1 MTTHN
6 LLAEGAPIE
15 AIATRLDA
23 LTHPER
29 LTDIRALTAKDLR
42 ALYELTA
49 DRPAPKAHFVPPS
62 IPDGLP
68 VRHFGINSLPL
79 FRLFEKRFLRDATT
93 GDLHGY
99 NHQALSPLT
108 GPGYFVLKEPGVGEA
123 AAIDY
128 HQIPPQL
135 PHPTWP
141 KLAPNTRLPQ
151 LLVYGHM
158 RDHMHLVSTHV
169 SIGRA
174 EKKGKP
180 APAWFALVRED
191 PLP

>member
-1 MTTHN
+1 MKTP
-6 LLAEGAPIE
+6 LMIRSGASIE
-15 AIATRLDA
+15 EIAARLDLLQHA
-23 LTHPER
+23 ER
-29 LTDIRALTAKDLR
+29 VAEVRTWKASDLR

-62 IPDGLP
+62 VPDGVP

-79 FRLFEKRFLRDATT
+79 FRHFEKRFLRDAGT
-93 GDLHGY
+93 GELHGY
-99 NHQALSPLT
+99 NHQTMSPVT
-108 GPGYFVLKEPGVGEA
+108 GPGYFVVTEPGAGERA
-123 AAIDY
+123 IIDY
-128 HQIPPQL
+128 HRIPPEV
-135 PHPTWP
+135 PHESWP
-141 KLAPNTRLPQ
+141 RLAPNTRLPQ

-158 RDHMHLVSTHV
+158 RDLMQLVSRHV

-180 APAWFALVRED
+180 APAWFALVRQE

>member
-1 MTTHN
+1 MTTPE
-6 LLAEGAPIE
+6 LIRSGATIE
-15 AIATRLDA
+15 EVAARLDILKHA
-23 LTHPER
+23 ER
-29 LTDIRALTAKDLR
+29 VAEVRSLKASDLR

-49 DRPAPKAHFVPPS
+49 DRPAPTAHFVPPS
-62 IPDGLP
+62 IPDGVP

-79 FRLFEKRFLRDATT
+79 FRCFEKRFLRDADS
-93 GDLHGY
+93 GELHGY
-99 NHQALSPLT
+99 NHQAMSPLT
-108 GPGYFVLKEPGVGEA
+108 GPGYFVVAEPGAGEA

-128 HQIPPQL
+128 YRIPPRL
-135 PHPTWP
+135 PHASWP
-141 KLAPNTRLPQ
+141 KLAPNERLPQ

-158 RDHMHLVSTHV
+158 RDLMQLVSTHV

>member
-1 MTTHN
+1 MTTPE
-6 LLAEGAPIE
+6 LIRSSAPIE
-15 AIATRLDA
+15 EIAARLDA
-23 LTHPER
+23 LEHAER
-29 LTDIRALTAKDLR
+29 VAEVRTLKGSDLR

-62 IPDGLP
+62 IPDGVP
-68 VRHFGINSLPL
+68 VRHLGINSLPL
-79 FRLFEKRFLRDATT
+79 FRQFEKRFLRDAET
-93 GDLHGY
+93 GELHGY
-99 NHQALSPLT
+99 NHQAMSPFT
-108 GPGYFVLKEPGVGEA
+108 GPGYFVVEEPGAGEK

-128 HQIPPQL
+128 HRIPPRL
-135 PHPTWP
+135 PHESWP
-141 KLAPNTRLPQ
+141 ALAPNTRLPQ

-158 RDHMHLVSTHV
+158 RDLMHLVSTHV

-180 APAWFALVRED
+180 APAWFALVRQD